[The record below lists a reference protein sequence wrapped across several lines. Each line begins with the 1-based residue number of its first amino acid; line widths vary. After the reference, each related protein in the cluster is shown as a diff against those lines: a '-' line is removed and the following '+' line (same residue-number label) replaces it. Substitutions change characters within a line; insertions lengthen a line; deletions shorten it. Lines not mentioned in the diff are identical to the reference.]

1 MIIPQDIYERYHGC
15 ENPYR
20 EILTKNG
27 SVVAYEYSDLIPAWH
42 LEYFYSGQGFPKDLI
57 KTAISKSE
65 SKNFY
70 SFYFTCSSKDLQQY
84 INDMKET
91 DSRYEIILEE
101 IIPPNERSIN
111 NLFWTWVCKTISK
124 PEETCI
130 VLNILPN
137 VYRK

>member
-1 MIIPQDIYERYHGC
+1 MIPQDIYERYYGL

-20 EILTKNG
+20 EILITDD

-42 LEYFYSGQGFPKDLI
+42 LEYFYSDTGFPKDLI
-57 KTAISKSE
+57 QTAISKSE
-65 SKNFY
+65 SRNFY
-70 SFYFTCSSKDLQQY
+70 SFYHSCSLKDLHGY
-84 INDMKET
+84 INNMKEI

-101 IIPPNERSIN
+101 TIPPNERSIN

-130 VLNILPN
+130 VLHVLPS
-137 VYRK
+137 VHRK